1 MNILSPEM
9 GSKKMNKNILI
20 VLGGAIL
27 AAVLVAVL
35 VQVTLGGKTPDDGGN
50 KVEVLV
56 AAKVIKKGRELEEG
70 DLKWAKWSEDTVFQ
84 GAIIRKDEQKA
95 HDVLKGR
102 LERSFGKGEAVVKR
116 ALIKAKGNTVEG
128 RLKEGERAISLKVKA
143 EDIVAG
149 FITPGTYV
157 DVILTYDPKLTFTK
171 QKGRN
176 ADNRIQEM
184 MDLNLVRL
192 ATETVLQ
199 NVRVLALDQKAEVKK
214 DDKVKA
220 GKTVTLAV
228 LARDAEKVALAAEM
242 GQITLAMRG
251 VGDDKVMDGLPTLT
265 DARLTSIDDEIYTE
279 YLKIRRSGA
288 EQTDVTAP
296 VPFDGG
302 GSATTLKIYNG
313 ANVQKVK
320 VR

>member
-1 MNILSPEM
+1 MNILSPET

-20 VLGGAIL
+20 VLGGAVM

-35 VQVTLGGKTPDDGGN
+35 VQVTLGGKSSDDGGA

-56 AAKVIKKGRELEEG
+56 AAKTIKKGHELEKG
-70 DLKWAKWSEDTVFQ
+70 DLTWAKWPEDTVFR
-84 GAIIRKDEQKA
+84 GAIVRKKKDQKA
-95 HDVLKGR
+95 HEALKGR
-102 LERSFGKGEAVVKR
+102 LERGFAKGEAVVKR
-116 ALIKAKGNTVEG
+116 ALIKTKGNTVEA

-171 QKGRN
+171 QRGRN
-176 ADNRIQEM
+176 TDNRVQEM

-228 LARDAEKVALAAEM
+228 LARDAEKIALAAEM

-251 VGDDKVMDGLPTLT
+251 VGDDKLLTEIPTLT
-265 DARLTSIDDEIYTE
+265 DARLTSIDNEIYDE
-279 YLKIRRSGA
+279 YLKLRRAGGEGA
-288 EQTDVTAP
+288 DVRKP
-296 VPFDGG
+296 VSDGT
-302 GSATTLKIYNG
+302 GSHTLTIYNG
-313 ANVQKVK
+313 TQVQKVK
-320 VR
+320 MQ